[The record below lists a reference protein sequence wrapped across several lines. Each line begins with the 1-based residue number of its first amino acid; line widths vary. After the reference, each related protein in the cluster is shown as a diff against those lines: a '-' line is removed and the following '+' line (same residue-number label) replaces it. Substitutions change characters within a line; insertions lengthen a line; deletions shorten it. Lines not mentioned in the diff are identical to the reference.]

1 METGKKVDEKYF
13 KYLEYGLFILAAAA
27 AYLVFMHPDLRN
39 TIDNS
44 NIFLSAIKNGKLL
57 SFYEYSVEKAVNR
70 YSANYNLMIYIIF
83 GIWQAPMLILTR
95 LLGKDYVEWSISLAW
110 SKLLLVLFMFAVAVF
125 VYKIVLECA
134 QKKERA
140 LLAVYLYFTSVLVFF
155 PVLICCQLEVVA
167 TFFMLVGLYYYL
179 KGNMLFFWLA
189 FLISVPIKG
198 FGLLMAL
205 PLLLLKEKNL
215 LKVFAMLGSMMSLV
229 LIEKLIYRNSVVY
242 KYALQ
247 AQNDD
252 VIEGIMGTAV
262 DSGQPVI
269 FWAVC
274 YLALLIWVYSRK
286 EFSKAEVLFVC
297 CYVWNTYMGLCY
309 IRAYW
314 VFFAGPFSVMSLC
327 VNDRFLRTG
336 ILVEALGSFCYF
348 LRLGAGTASVSAYNR
363 AIDQLLLPHLMD
375 IPRENLR
382 FGNYHKLFVEL
393 NLTRFA
399 PLFAT
404 VYVTSLLAIVVLT
417 APSLQK
423 GKKTE
428 FEPDRLIMILRPVLL
443 IATVFLFIYGFTAT
457 KPPVILSTAKEE
469 SYVFDKD
476 LISDDGSLTLS
487 QRILVSKETE
497 TDEITLK
504 FSNPA
509 EIRANMSILTVQLA
523 DPSNGEVIAE
533 AGMGCCKI
541 TNDKEIK
548 LKLKGGKLEPGREYE
563 IRLSALEGVE
573 TLKKQTELYPYLVKS
588 GDSGMAKCTFNGE
601 ELDGSLYFILR

>member
-1 METGKKVDEKYF
+1 M
-13 KYLEYGLFILAAAA
+13 
-27 AYLVFMHPDLRN
+27 
-39 TIDNS
+39 
-44 NIFLSAIKNGKLL
+44 
-57 SFYEYSVEKAVNR
+57 
-70 YSANYNLMIYIIF
+70 
-83 GIWQAPMLILTR
+83 
-95 LLGKDYVEWSISLAW
+95 
-110 SKLLLVLFMFAVAVF
+110 
-125 VYKIVLECA
+125 
-134 QKKERA
+134 
-140 LLAVYLYFTSVLVFF
+140 
-155 PVLICCQLEVVA
+155 
-167 TFFMLVGLYYYL
+167 
-179 KGNMLFFWLA
+179 
-189 FLISVPIKG
+189 
-198 FGLLMAL
+198 
-205 PLLLLKEKNL
+205 
-215 LKVFAMLGSMMSLV
+215 
-229 LIEKLIYRNSVVY
+229 
-242 KYALQ
+242 
-247 AQNDD
+247 
-252 VIEGIMGTAV
+252 
-262 DSGQPVI
+262 
-269 FWAVC
+269 
-274 YLALLIWVYSRK
+274 
-286 EFSKAEVLFVC
+286 
-297 CYVWNTYMGLCY
+297 
-309 IRAYW
+309 
-314 VFFAGPFSVMSLC
+314 
-327 VNDRFLRTG
+327 
-336 ILVEALGSFCYF
+336 
-348 LRLGAGTASVSAYNR
+348 
-363 AIDQLLLPHLMD
+363 
-375 IPRENLR
+375 
-382 FGNYHKLFVEL
+382 
-393 NLTRFA
+393 
-399 PLFAT
+399 
-404 VYVTSLLAIVVLT
+404 TSLLAIVVLT

-601 ELDGSLYFILR
+601 ELDGSLYFILM

>member
-262 DSGQPVI
+262 D
-269 FWAVC
+269 
-274 YLALLIWVYSRK
+274 
-286 EFSKAEVLFVC
+286 
-297 CYVWNTYMGLCY
+297 
-309 IRAYW
+309 
-314 VFFAGPFSVMSLC
+314 
-327 VNDRFLRTG
+327 
-336 ILVEALGSFCYF
+336 
-348 LRLGAGTASVSAYNR
+348 
-363 AIDQLLLPHLMD
+363 
-375 IPRENLR
+375 
-382 FGNYHKLFVEL
+382 
-393 NLTRFA
+393 
-399 PLFAT
+399 
-404 VYVTSLLAIVVLT
+404 
-417 APSLQK
+417 
-423 GKKTE
+423 
-428 FEPDRLIMILRPVLL
+428 
-443 IATVFLFIYGFTAT
+443 
-457 KPPVILSTAKEE
+457 
-469 SYVFDKD
+469 
-476 LISDDGSLTLS
+476 
-487 QRILVSKETE
+487 
-497 TDEITLK
+497 
-504 FSNPA
+504 
-509 EIRANMSILTVQLA
+509 
-523 DPSNGEVIAE
+523 
-533 AGMGCCKI
+533 
-541 TNDKEIK
+541 
-548 LKLKGGKLEPGREYE
+548 
-563 IRLSALEGVE
+563 
-573 TLKKQTELYPYLVKS
+573 
-588 GDSGMAKCTFNGE
+588 
-601 ELDGSLYFILR
+601 